1 MAIEGPSGQKGF
13 ATVNENYGWDKRQ
26 VPAVNQTLP
35 NMVNGNLA
43 D

>member
-13 ATVNENYGWDKRQ
+13 ATVNENYEGDKRCAT
-26 VPAVNQTLP
+26 AVNQVLP
-35 NMVNGNLA
+35 NMVNRNLA